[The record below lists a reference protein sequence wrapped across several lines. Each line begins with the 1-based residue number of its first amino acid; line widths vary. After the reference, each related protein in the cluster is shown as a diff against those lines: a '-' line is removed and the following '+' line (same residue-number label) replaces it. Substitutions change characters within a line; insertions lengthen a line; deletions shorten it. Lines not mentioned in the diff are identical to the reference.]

1 MVGINSFEKKGKSSN
16 FLREQAFITK
26 TQQEIAESLGT
37 KKSQVV
43 AMKNHTRGASVQVA
57 KKAAA
62 TTGQKPANI
71 FLTSQVAALEKKITT
86 KAIKDENVLG
96 ACQSILRAIKGQFRS
111 EEFDRRD
118 EEFVAAANLLRDIAT
133 AALDMADRDETMGGT
148 AAANEYMEPTRGVGD
163 SVASALK
170 TATKGSTRD
179 AWGKAVPDGE
189 KIERD
194 PLGRRVR

>member
-62 TTGQKPANI
+62 TTRQKPANI

-96 ACQSILRAIKGQFRS
+96 ACQSIMRAIKGQFRDA
-111 EEFDRRD
+111 EFDRRD
-118 EEFVAAANLLRDIAT
+118 AEFVAAAERLRDIAI
-133 AALDMADRDETMGGT
+133 AALEMAPADDGNGEPIT
-148 AAANEYMEPTRGVGD
+148 AVGD
-163 SVASALK
+163 STAV
-170 TATKGSTRD
+170 ATKGSTRD
-179 AWGKAVPDGE
+179 AWGRAIPEGPA
-189 KIERD
+189 IQRD
-194 PLGRRVR
+194 AYGRALRS

>member
-62 TTGQKPANI
+62 TTRQKPANI

-96 ACQSILRAIKGQFRS
+96 VCQSIMRAIKGQFRDS
-111 EEFDRRD
+111 EFNRRD
-118 EEFVAAANLLRDIAT
+118 AEFVAAAERLRDIAI
-133 AALDMADRDETMGGT
+133 AALDMADRDATMGGT
-148 AAANEYMEPTRGVGD
+148 AAANEYMEPTRGTGD
-163 SVASALK
+163 SVATVFKS
-170 TATKGSTRD
+170 RD
-179 AWGKAVPDGE
+179 LYGRAVEEGPA
-189 KIERD
+189 IERD
-194 PLGRRVR
+194 AYGRVVKN